1 MRNKNISA
9 AGIFAMKLGFT
20 AFGLLA
26 IWILAGIPEHLDQWW
41 LYFLASA
48 GSASIGLLLLGTAV
62 EAQSDPDNSATRI
75 GGER

>member
-9 AGIFAMKLGFT
+9 AGVFALKLGFT
-20 AFGLLA
+20 AFGLLS

-48 GSASIGLLLLGTAV
+48 GSASIGLLLGTAV